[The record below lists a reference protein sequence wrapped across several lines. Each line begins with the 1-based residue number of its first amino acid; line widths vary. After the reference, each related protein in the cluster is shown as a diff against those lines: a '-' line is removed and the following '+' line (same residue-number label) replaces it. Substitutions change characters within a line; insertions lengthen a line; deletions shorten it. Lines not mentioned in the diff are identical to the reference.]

1 MGEYDRLKIKWTK
14 TIANLLGIIAGVA
27 LIVGT
32 TFMVINIFIR
42 PFGLAMRYIYDLAG
56 LSAAFA
62 ASLAIPYCALLQ
74 DHTVMD
80 LVLGKMPAG
89 MRKISESISGIISI
103 GIIFLLIY
111 AGGKYAYTKTLVFE
125 KTLSGNL
132 PTWIFRWVWV
142 LGMVLLACAII
153 IETIDFVRLAMGK
166 QVFTIFDEE
175 DSSVVLLGGEEQNHD

>member
-14 TIANLLGIIAGVA
+14 TIANLLGITAGLA

-42 PFGLAMRYIYDLAG
+42 PFGLALRYIYDLAG

-62 ASLAIPYCALLQ
+62 ASLAIPYCALWQ

-80 LVLGKMPAG
+80 LVLGKMPQK
-89 MRKISESISGIISI
+89 MRKISETISGAIST

-111 AGGKYAYTKTLVFE
+111 AGGKYAYAKTLVFE
-125 KTLSGNL
+125 KTLSGKL

-142 LGMVLLACAII
+142 FGLVLLALAVI
-153 IETIDFVRLAMGK
+153 IETIDFIRMAMGK
-166 QVFTIFDEE
+166 EVATIFDEE
-175 DSSVVLLGGEEQNHD
+175 DSAVVTLGGEEN